1 MTEPIDPRPVFAAAS
16 AWAADLMQNVTDDML
31 TRPTPCAEFDVKTLC
46 AHLIA
51 TAQRAAGLADGID
64 ILTINAIADTW
75 HVADYTATV
84 RRTLDLWSDDQ
95 KLTET
100 VVVPWGTVP
109 GAGALWGYVN
119 EALVHGWDLAV
130 ATGQDPEADPA
141 IVAPALAVAQQFIP
155 AEIREIPDLP
165 FAPVVPPREEAGLTE
180 QLANWTG
187 RQSRS
192 WVLQSGIVS

>member
-1 MTEPIDPRPVFAAAS
+1 M
-16 AWAADLMQNVTDDML
+16 
-31 TRPTPCAEFDVKTLC
+31 
-46 AHLIA
+46 
-51 TAQRAAGLADGID
+51 
-64 ILTINAIADTW
+64 
-75 HVADYTATV
+75 
-84 RRTLDLWSDDQ
+84 
-95 KLTET
+95 
-100 VVVPWGTVP
+100 VVPWGTVP
-109 GAGALWGYVN
+109 GAGALWGYLN
-119 EALVHGWDLAV
+119 EALVDGWDLAV

-155 AEIREIPDLP
+155 AEIREIPDIP